1 MQLTDQALAL
11 SRAHAQ
17 ATGQAARAMT
27 TCIGAMLEA
36 SAAFAKS
43 GAERNV
49 AMAATL
55 MSAKS
60 PESAAELQRAFV
72 RDSLQAA
79 SVMATRISDACA
91 AAAKQRD
98 ALAAQSMEA
107 ARACGA
113 KSGKTDAQTARD
125 GAQT

>member
-36 SAAFAKS
+36 SAAFTKS

-49 AMAATL
+49 AMAATM

-72 RDSLQAA
+72 RDSLHAA
-79 SVMATRISDACA
+79 SVMATRIAAACA
-91 AAAKQRD
+91 AAAKQCD

-107 ARACGA
+107 ATTSGA
-113 KSGKTDAQTARD
+113 MSWKANA
-125 GAQT
+125 